1 MTTLLLI
8 RHGESVAN
16 ADRVFVGHTDVDL
29 SPLGELQAQKTAE
42 FVKENY
48 KVDKVYASDL
58 KRAYRTGKFVA
69 DALGLDVIP
78 DSGLRE
84 IYAGSWECEK
94 FQTLMETNP
103 DYVLWKTDIGNA
115 KPTDGEAVSEVWDRV
130 HKRIIEIAELNEGK
144 TIVLATHATPIRC
157 MTARWLGLGLSGMK
171 ELPWAMNASVTEV
184 IYENGMFMV
193 TKAPQFKHLADLKT
207 ELPKNV

>member
-8 RHGESVAN
+8 RHGESEAN
-16 ADRVFVGHTDVDL
+16 ADNVFVGHTDVDL

-42 FVKENY
+42 FIKENY

-58 KRAYRTGKFVA
+58 KRAFRTGKFVA
-69 DALGLDVIP
+69 DTLGLDITA

-84 IYAGSWECEK
+84 IYAGSWEGEK
-94 FQTLMETNP
+94 FQTLMDTNA
-103 DYVLWKTDIGNA
+103 DYAVWKNDIGNSC
-115 KPTDGEAVSEVWDRV
+115 PTDGESVKKVWDRI
-130 HKRIIEIAELNEGK
+130 HYKLLEIAIMNEGK
-144 TIVLATHATPIRC
+144 TIAIATHATPIRC
-157 MTARWLGLGLSGMK
+157 MIARCLGMGLSGMQN
-171 ELPWAMNASVTEV
+171 LPWAVNASVTE
-184 IYENGMFMV
+184 ITFENDMFMV

>member
-29 SPLGELQAQKTAE
+29 SPQGELQAQKTAE
-42 FVKENY
+42 FIKENY

-69 DALGLDVIP
+69 DAFGLDVIA

-84 IYAGSWECEK
+84 IYAGSWEGEK
-94 FQTLMETNP
+94 FQDLMETNA
-103 DYVLWKTDIGNA
+103 DYALWKTDIGNSC
-115 KPTDGEAVSEVWDRV
+115 PTDGEAVKDVWE
-130 HKRIIEIAELNEGK
+130 RIHYKLLEIAILNEGK
-144 TIVLATHATPIRC
+144 TIAVATHATPIRC
-157 MTARWLGLGLSGMK
+157 MTARCLGMGLSGMK
-171 ELPWAMNASVTEV
+171 LLPWAVNASVTEV
-184 IYENGMFMV
+184 TFENDLFMV
-193 TKAPQFKHLADLKT
+193 TKAPQYKHLQDLKT